1 MTGKEFE
8 RMRRAYGLTSSRIA
22 EILGVS
28 MSTVYRWEQ
37 TGDATAPVDPGTA
50 RFIHV
55 MADLMDEDGK
65 VAEKTVKRIQQS
77 PGGLLTLYVILA
89 EYFNR
94 GVPGMLTRGHE

>member
-1 MTGKEFE
+1 MTGKEFG

-37 TGDATAPVDPGTA
+37 TGEAPAPVDPGTA

-55 MADLMDEDGK
+55 MADLMDEQGTVPEK
-65 VAEKTVKRIQQS
+65 VTRRIQQS
-77 PGGLLTLYVILA
+77 PGGLLTLYVILG

-94 GVPGMLTRGHE
+94 GVPGILTREHE